1 MIDHASENCVTDWP
15 LSGRGKQCVML
26 YQRSVVIV
34 LCTPVQK
41 NVEIEHVSSFSTQ
54 PSTHHHSVFAR
65 LDTGDTDVIGD

>member
-1 MIDHASENCVTDWP
+1 
-15 LSGRGKQCVML
+15 ML